1 MSEKVDPLE
10 AALLAR
16 LLVRSRRP
24 PSESE
29 VVKSVVA
36 LFGAAA
42 TSERIRHALEQLASE
57 GMREAGEMSLTEQGR
72 RRAIEVLEL
81 SARDV
86 PTRWPALR
94 ARLAE
99 LALGKR
105 GRGRPMTASAIR
117 AAALSAKLGLP
128 GDTPGEIFDALAAR
142 ELGMPGKRLTMANVR
157 AHVLSRAL
165 GIDSLRDP
173 KRIGAYATAK
183 VLDVPRTDAAS
194 IRDAVLRDWL
204 GSPPPP
210 KKTVAKAP
218 SELDAFATVVKELAR
233 ENVEGRFGR
242 HKVFIAPLWARARTE
257 ATLGGLSETEFKA
270 KLVDAH
276 RAGLLRLSRADLTP
290 AMTPEIVAASEVPY
304 LNAVFHFVDLEGSL
318 S

>member
-1 MSEKVDPLE
+1 MSEPIDPLE
-10 AALLAR
+10 TAILAR
-16 LLVRSRRP
+16 LLVRSRKP
-24 PSESE
+24 PSERD
-29 VVKSVVA
+29 VVKSVAA

-42 TSERIRHALEQLASE
+42 TSERIRQALDQLASA
-57 GMREAGEMSLTEQGR
+57 GMRATGEMSLTEQGR
-72 RRAIEVLEL
+72 RRAIEILEL

-86 PTRWPALR
+86 PARWPALR

-99 LALGKR
+99 LALGER

-128 GDTPGEIFDALAAR
+128 GATPSEILDALAAR

-183 VLDVPRTDAAS
+183 ILDVPRTDAAS
-194 IRDAVLRDWL
+194 VRDAVLRDWL
-204 GSPPPP
+204 GSPPP
-210 KKTVAKAP
+210 KKTIKEAP

-233 ENVEGRFGR
+233 ANVEGRFGR

-257 ATLGGLSETEFKA
+257 ATLGRLSETEFKA

-290 AMTPEIVAASEVPY
+290 AMAPEIVAASEVPY